1 MERNKTVSITQ
12 QESEEY
18 LVKIF
23 AMLKKL
29 DKITIVK
36 KKSELNNTELRL
48 ISEVIFSNSEGKRL
62 ISTQLAKKLNVTR
75 SAISQIVNS
84 LESRRIIKRV
94 PDDVD
99 RKIAYI
105 ELTDSAMDV
114 YLQAKAMGVGFMSK
128 LVEEFGKERLDT
140 LLSLSDSFWETVER
154 LNDEENNEK

>member
-128 LVEEFGKERLDT
+128 LVE
-140 LLSLSDSFWETVER
+140 
-154 LNDEENNEK
+154 